1 MGLPLKMLPF
11 LQTTLVGISGLCGKW
26 TFKKPLNRF
35 CKVAPHWTFPPAV
48 YHSFAC
54 SRSLPACGMVNLYHI
69 CSTNKYVMES
79 TLLLVCIS
87 PGTRDAELFQM
98 LICRLYLLWWSVSS
112 HLLTCFLNGLFIF
125 LLSFET
131 SLYIL
136 DKSSFII
143 YI

>member
-11 LQTTLVGISGLCGKW
+11 LQTTLFGISGLCGKW
-26 TFKKPLNRF
+26 TFKKPLNHF
-35 CKVAPHWTFPPAV
+35 CKVVPHWTFPPAV
-48 YHSFAC
+48 YHSFTC
-54 SRSLPACGMVNLYHI
+54 SRSSPASGMVNLYHI

-87 PGTRDAELFQM
+87 PGTHDVELFQM

-112 HLLTCFLNGLFIF
+112 HLLTVFIF

-131 SLYIL
+131 SLHIL